1 MLLQYLVISEVSA
14 LLGVDDLSVELL
26 VYVFVLDVRLKK
38 IIVD

>member
-1 MLLQYLVISEVSA
+1 MLLQYLGISEVSG